1 MLNKDYLLNDY
12 KKTMKKTYIQP
23 TATVI
28 RFDAESAVVA
38 MLAGSKSTGESISQG
53 DDWSNERQWGDES
66 FDWSADED

>member
-1 MLNKDYLLNDY
+1 
-12 KKTMKKTYIQP
+12 MKKDYIQP

-28 RFDAESAVVA
+28 RFDAESAVA

-53 DDWSNERQWGDES
+53 DDWSNERQWDDES